1 MTEQSFSVASL
12 IAIAASIF
20 SASPAA
26 SSVCYNINSIS
37 LSTLGTVCA
46 DVDVHATGGTPLI
59 TPTSPQITGSSATVS
74 GLVGGTGAGA
84 SASASVGFGEAHLYG
99 NAFYSASNL
108 FVSTLGDAFA
118 SFTDELTVG
127 ASDVTATFTSTLE
140 GTFIGGDG
148 QSLVRLYDLAGGSD
162 LVRDHQLYIFR
173 PS

>member
-127 ASDVTATFTSTLE
+127 ASDVTATVTSTLE
-140 GTFIGGDG
+140 GTFIGG
-148 QSLVRLYDLAGGSD
+148 
-162 LVRDHQLYIFR
+162 
-173 PS
+173 